1 MQTNLEIRADAALP
15 VLGANYLP
23 RNDIKILFLD
33 FDFCTYVVLVLKR
46 DWTGDNDISGCN
58 AHRRDV
64 TVLCAKVPTL

>member
-15 VLGANYLP
+15 VLGANYLLI
-23 RNDIKILFLD
+23 IKIVFLD
-33 FDFCTYVVLVLKR
+33 FDFCTYVLVLKW

-58 AHRRDV
+58 AHRTDE